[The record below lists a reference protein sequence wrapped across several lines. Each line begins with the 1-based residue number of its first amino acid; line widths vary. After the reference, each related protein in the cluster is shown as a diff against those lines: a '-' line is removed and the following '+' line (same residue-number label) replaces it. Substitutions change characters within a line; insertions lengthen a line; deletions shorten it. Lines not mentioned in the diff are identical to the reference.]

1 MAVWDV
7 ARYEGRHSFVW
18 RQAQDLV
25 ELLSPQPG
33 ERVLDLGCGTGHL
46 TARIAARGAW
56 VIGMDASPAMVE
68 QARRNYPDLHFLVG
82 DARDFRFSEPFDAV
96 FSNAVLHWI
105 KEQERAVACIVE
117 ALRPGGRLVAELG
130 AKGNV
135 ASIVTALQETLG
147 ERGLPLPPGGSP
159 WYFPGLG
166 EYVALLE
173 RMGLEVVL
181 AHLFD
186 RPTPLEG
193 GEEGLRQWLAMFAGD
208 FLAPLPEARRDEVVQ
223 AVEERLRPRLFR
235 DGTWVADYRRLRV
248 VAYRR

>member
-105 KEQERAVACIVE
+105 K
-117 ALRPGGRLVAELG
+117 
-130 AKGNV
+130 
-135 ASIVTALQETLG
+135 
-147 ERGLPLPPGGSP
+147 
-159 WYFPGLG
+159 
-166 EYVALLE
+166 
-173 RMGLEVVL
+173 
-181 AHLFD
+181 
-186 RPTPLEG
+186 
-193 GEEGLRQWLAMFAGD
+193 
-208 FLAPLPEARRDEVVQ
+208 
-223 AVEERLRPRLFR
+223 
-235 DGTWVADYRRLRV
+235 
-248 VAYRR
+248 